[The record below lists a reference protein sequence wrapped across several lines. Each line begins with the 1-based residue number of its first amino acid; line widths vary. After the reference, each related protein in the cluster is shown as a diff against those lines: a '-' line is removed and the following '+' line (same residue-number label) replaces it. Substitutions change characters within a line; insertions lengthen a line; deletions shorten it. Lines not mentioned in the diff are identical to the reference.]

1 MRRILTIGKLS
12 KKFLLGL
19 LTAVLLICP
28 ATAIETIHTEQ
39 TGSLT
44 IKSSYGGQ
52 PLTNVPFAVYRMADV
67 SQYGSFTLLPQY
79 TGSKAAVNQLTQDA
93 AIDWRKAAQHLRTW
107 TQNHAISADAQKN
120 TDKNGTVT
128 FSQLRAGLYLV
139 VGLDAKSNGKTY
151 CSAPFLVSVPELTE
165 NQTAWQYDV
174 TANPKSEPEH
184 TTQPEDKPKDD
195 TPPKKPKKNL
205 PDTGI
210 LQWPIPVLAGS
221 GLALMLIGWKMKKNN
236 RNK

>member
-44 IKSSYGGQ
+44 IKSSYDGQ
-52 PLTNVPFAVYRMADV
+52 PLTNVPFAVYRVADV

-93 AIDWRKAAQHLRTW
+93 AIRLAQGSAAAAAHGRRTMPSPQMRKKIPIKTAQ
-107 TQNHAISADAQKN
+107 
-120 TDKNGTVT
+120 
-128 FSQLRAGLYLV
+128 
-139 VGLDAKSNGKTY
+139 
-151 CSAPFLVSVPELTE
+151 
-165 NQTAWQYDV
+165 
-174 TANPKSEPEH
+174 
-184 TTQPEDKPKDD
+184 
-195 TPPKKPKKNL
+195 
-205 PDTGI
+205 
-210 LQWPIPVLAGS
+210 
-221 GLALMLIGWKMKKNN
+221 
-236 RNK
+236 

>member
-12 KKFLLGL
+12 KKFQLGL

-44 IKSSYGGQ
+44 IKSSYDGQ
-52 PLTNVPFAVYRMADV
+52 PLTNVPFAVYRVADV

-93 AIDWRKAAQHLRTW
+93 AIDWRKAAQQLRTW

-120 TDKNGTVT
+120 TDKN
-128 FSQLRAGLYLV
+128 V
-139 VGLDAKSNGKTY
+139 VRRVDRNGY
-151 CSAPFLVSVPELTE
+151 SS
-165 NQTAWQYDV
+165 YD
-174 TANPKSEPEH
+174 KRSS
-184 TTQPEDKPKDD
+184 TTK
-195 TPPKKPKKNL
+195 
-205 PDTGI
+205 
-210 LQWPIPVLAGS
+210 
-221 GLALMLIGWKMKKNN
+221 
-236 RNK
+236 